1 MIDLSGTHGVIVGVA
16 NKRSLAWAI
25 AQAMDAVG
33 AQLTLSYATERFEA
47 NVRKL
52 GATLR
57 QPPLI
62 VPCDVTSDAQV
73 RDLFA
78 AVERECGGLDFLV
91 HAVGFASREALS
103 EPFLQTSRE
112 DFLQAFD
119 ISAYSLVA
127 LARAAAPLMERRGG
141 GSILTLTYLGSQRVF
156 PNYNV
161 MGVAKAALEAVVRY
175 LASDLGSRN
184 IRVNAVSAGPIK
196 TPVAARSNRRRRGGC
211 RGGQVSPGS
220 GRARGHRRGLGGR
233 RRVPQHRHV
242 SAMVRRPNA
251 GVLTM
256 RRTRGVL
263 LRVARSR
270 TPALVVGLVLL
281 APATVIAVG
290 DYGWESWL
298 TDGLGL
304 IGGATGAALVLTGL
318 AGRRADW
325 IDPDDPISR

>member
-25 AQAMDAVG
+25 AQAMDAGG
-33 AQLTLSYATERFEA
+33 AQLTLSFANERLEGR
-47 NVRKL
+47 VRKL

-62 VPCDVTSDAQV
+62 VPCDVSSDTQV

-78 AVERECGGLDFLV
+78 TVARERGGLDFLV
-91 HAVGFASREALS
+91 HAVAFASREAIS
-103 EPFLQTSRE
+103 EPFLETSRK
-112 DFLQAFD
+112 DFLQSLD

-127 LARAAAPLMERRGG
+127 LARAAAPLMAQRGG

-196 TPVAARSNRRRRGGC
+196 TLSAAGISGFNEILHHYRDRSPLGRNVDAEEVAETARFLLG
-211 RGGQVSPGS
+211 P
-220 GRARGHRRGLGGR
+220 GGR
-233 RRVPQHRHV
+233 
-242 SAMVRRPNA
+242 
-251 GVLTM
+251 GVT
-256 RRTRGVL
+256 GEV
-263 LRVARSR
+263 
-270 TPALVVGLVLL
+270 LVV
-281 APATVIAVG
+281 
-290 DYGWESWL
+290 
-298 TDGLGL
+298 DGGFHS
-304 IGGATGAALVLTGL
+304 TGM
-318 AGRRADW
+318 
-325 IDPDDPISR
+325 

>member
-196 TPVAARSNRRRRGGC
+196 TLSAAGISGFSQILHHYRHRSPLGRTVDAEEVAETARFL
-211 RGGQVSPGS
+211 
-220 GRARGHRRGLGGR
+220 LG
-233 RRVPQHRHV
+233 P
-242 SAMVRRPNA
+242 A
-251 GVLTM
+251 G
-256 RRTRGVL
+256 RGVTGE
-263 LRVARSR
+263 V
-270 TPALVVGLVLL
+270 LVV
-281 APATVIAVG
+281 
-290 DYGWESWL
+290 
-298 TDGLGL
+298 DGGFHS
-304 IGGATGAALVLTGL
+304 TGM
-318 AGRRADW
+318 
-325 IDPDDPISR
+325 

>member
-33 AQLTLSYATERFEA
+33 AQLTLSYATERFEG

-52 GATLR
+52 GATLC

-78 AVERECGGLDFLV
+78 TVERKRGGLDFLV
-91 HAVGFASREALS
+91 HAVGFASRAALS
-103 EPFLQTSRE
+103 EPFLETSRE
-112 DFLQAFD
+112 DFLQSLD

-127 LARAAAPLMERRGG
+127 LARAAAPLMARRGG

-175 LASDLGSRN
+175 LASDLGSHN

-196 TPVAARSNRRRRGGC
+196 TLSAAGIAGFSEILHHYRDRSPLGRNVDADEVAETARFLLG
-211 RGGQVSPGS
+211 P
-220 GRARGHRRGLGGR
+220 GGR
-233 RRVPQHRHV
+233 
-242 SAMVRRPNA
+242 
-251 GVLTM
+251 GVT
-256 RRTRGVL
+256 GEV
-263 LRVARSR
+263 
-270 TPALVVGLVLL
+270 LVV
-281 APATVIAVG
+281 
-290 DYGWESWL
+290 
-298 TDGLGL
+298 DGGFHS
-304 IGGATGAALVLTGL
+304 TGM
-318 AGRRADW
+318 
-325 IDPDDPISR
+325 